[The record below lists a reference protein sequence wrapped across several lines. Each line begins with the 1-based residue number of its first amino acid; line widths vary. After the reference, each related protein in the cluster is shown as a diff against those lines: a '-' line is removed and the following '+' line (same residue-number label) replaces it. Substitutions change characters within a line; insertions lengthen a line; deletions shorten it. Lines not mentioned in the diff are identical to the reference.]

1 MRLKDSKDSRKS
13 KLSNLHQ
20 DEEEEDGKFS
30 GESIL
35 TTERVLLDVNLNL
48 IFFHSRYLKVSF

>member
-13 KLSNLHQ
+13 KLSNLQ

-35 TTERVLLDVNLNL
+35 TTVRVLLNANLNL
-48 IFFHSRYLKVSF
+48 IFSLQIS